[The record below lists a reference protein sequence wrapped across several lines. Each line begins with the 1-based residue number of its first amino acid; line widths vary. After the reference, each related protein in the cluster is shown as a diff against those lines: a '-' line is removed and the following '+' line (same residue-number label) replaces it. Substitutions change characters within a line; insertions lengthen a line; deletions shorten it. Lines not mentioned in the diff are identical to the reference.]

1 MKRIRANKFLLYA
14 LQSAKPKLFK
24 SIIENSDRG
33 LILAICEIIYNVLRG
48 NVRLNNRTKNKLK
61 RYKKVLRCI
70 ACPKQSISSKRR
82 IIKQKGGGVILPL
95 IIGSV
100 LSGLVSSLGDKF
112 LNNKK

>member
-1 MKRIRANKFLLYA
+1 MKRIRKNKFLLYA

-24 SIIENSDRG
+24 SIIENSDPS
-33 LILAICEIIYNVLRG
+33 LILAICEIIHNILKG
-48 NVRLNNRTKNKLK
+48 NVRLNNHTRNKLK

-82 IIKQKGGGVILPL
+82 IIKQKGGGAILPI

-100 LSGLVSSLGDKF
+100 LSGLVSSLSDKF
-112 LNNKK
+112 LNKK